1 MCTDVDLCLEQTL
14 KDLAELSEDLVR
26 NALAEK
32 VLKALVKHGAAGE
45 VVMRLMKG
53 VMVTAIEGWRTQSIQ
68 GRIMKVKACKT
79 VQSLINGVMN
89 LESKIKRFSAWKN
102 LKCACAGRS
111 RRCLEH
117 G

>member
-68 GRIMKVKACKT
+68 A
-79 VQSLINGVMN
+79 
-89 LESKIKRFSAWKN
+89 E
-102 LKCACAGRS
+102 
-111 RRCLEH
+111 
-117 G
+117 